1 MGRPGLDRVL
11 ENDELEGVHL
21 SWIFPAQASIKKD
34 TQMFSW
40 TGHFRVRIKVL
51 RLEGGSVAF
60 SLVMAPVTLSLGVV
74 V

>member
-1 MGRPGLDRVL
+1 MM
-11 ENDELEGVHL
+11 
-21 SWIFPAQASIKKD
+21 SWRGTSRIFPAQASIKKD

-60 SLVMAPVTLSLGVV
+60 SLVMANSDSLLRGGGMTLPLV
-74 V
+74 